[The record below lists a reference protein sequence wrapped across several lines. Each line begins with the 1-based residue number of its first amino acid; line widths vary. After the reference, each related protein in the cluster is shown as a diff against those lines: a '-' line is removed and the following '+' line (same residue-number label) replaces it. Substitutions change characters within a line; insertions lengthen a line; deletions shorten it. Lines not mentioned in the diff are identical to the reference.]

1 MAQASSILN
10 ADRGRANAVALGV
23 LCLLAIVQVILVIKA
38 FWQEP
43 AVSQPLISSP
53 AKTLEVSPEK
63 VLPTVSFSPPPVGQL
78 ASSAPVTA
86 PVPSLAPPA
95 IGSFAP
101 PVAPLNTAPPVAPLA
116 PVPVAAKAP
125 VATTPAPVPAMVPGA
140 TPAAPADPAANMS
153 LEEMIELA
161 KQVRGL
167 GDMQGALEVL
177 KRADLQYPARPEVLA
192 ETAQCYET
200 MGLSDKA
207 SALWRQLEGM
217 DPARAA
223 GFRDLAQRRLNA
235 PASNATASTAG
246 AAFSS
251 LTGGE
256 GSKMLSLGA
265 CQAVRDSA
273 TVNGEKVVLRIPIL
287 RQGNATVDPSQ
298 VDIDVYFFDR
308 VNGEKI
314 AQTIADEPISSWAA
328 APVDWSG
335 IGEEP
340 LDVTYFLPALTPR
353 EITAHGR
360 RSYHGYVVRLYYQH
374 KLQDVAAE
382 PRDLLDFGSRTPQA
396 MPGGVN
402 PLLPPVTN

>member
-1 MAQASSILN
+1 
-10 ADRGRANAVALGV
+10 
-23 LCLLAIVQVILVIKA
+23 
-38 FWQEP
+38 
-43 AVSQPLISSP
+43 
-53 AKTLEVSPEK
+53 
-63 VLPTVSFSPPPVGQL
+63 
-78 ASSAPVTA
+78 
-86 PVPSLAPPA
+86 
-95 IGSFAP
+95 
-101 PVAPLNTAPPVAPLA
+101 
-116 PVPVAAKAP
+116 
-125 VATTPAPVPAMVPGA
+125 MVPGKPA
-140 TPAAPADPAANMS
+140 TVPTDSGTNMS

-200 MGLSDKA
+200 MGLSEKA

-235 PASNATASTAG
+235 PARAAGSTG
-246 AAFSS
+246 SAFST

-256 GSKMLSLGA
+256 SVKMLSLGA
-265 CQAVRDSA
+265 CRAMPDSA
-273 TVNGEKVVLRIPIL
+273 AVNGEKVVLRIPIL

-314 AQTIADEPISSWAA
+314 AQTIADEPVSSWAA

-340 LDVTYFLPALTPR
+340 LDVTYFLPSLTPG
-353 EITAHGR
+353 EIAAHGR